1 MRGTPALLTIGSALL
16 ILGSSPAGADP
27 VALTGGGVSIQFEGR
42 PHIWTTLVVGDTIYS
57 VTRDIRPGEVINPE
71 CPCPP
76 GSLIDVS
83 NVLTG
88 PFTGS
93 VSYLDARPALFPVLF
108 QGTVSLIAPPIV
120 VQEPIGPGFVTS
132 GPFEMLVT
140 LSAFHDSRALF
151 LNRTFAGS
159 GTFGLMLHPDGRF
172 MHIGYDLPEVPE
184 PSTIWMLGTGAAT
197 LLARRRRM
205 RQERDRGAP

>member
-1 MRGTPALLTIGSALL
+1 MRRTSALLIIGCAVL

-27 VALTGGGVSIQFEGR
+27 VELTGGGVSISFEGR
-42 PHIWTTLVVGDTIYS
+42 PHIWTTLVVGDTVYS
-57 VTRDIRPGEVINPE
+57 VTRDSRPGEVINPV
-71 CPCPP
+71 CQCPP

-108 QGTVSLIAPPIV
+108 EGTVSLVAPPVV
-120 VQEPIGPGFVTS
+120 VQEPIGPGFLTS

-140 LSAFHDSRALF
+140 LSAFHGNSALF
-151 LNRTFAGS
+151 LNRTFAAS

-184 PSTIWMLGTGAAT
+184 PSTIWMLGTGAAA
-197 LLARRRRM
+197 LLARRRRL
-205 RQERDRGAP
+205 RQEPG